1 MKLQELILEASH
13 RLSLAKVSFGHGTD
27 NAHDEASWLVLWSL
41 GLPLDTDTTT
51 HNEPLSA
58 SDIERALALID
69 RRIKERIPSAYLTG
83 EAWLQGV
90 PFFIDKRSIIP
101 RSLIAECLVNASID
115 SWLDEGTSKVL
126 DLCTGNAS
134 LAIICAMVF
143 PDVTIDALDI
153 SVDALEVARI
163 NIERH
168 KMQERIHTSVSNGL
182 EQARGPYDLILCN
195 PPYVNAQSMNE
206 LPLEYRAEPSLALDG
221 GVDGMDFIKE
231 FLSAAPHQ
239 LSDIGVIVLEV
250 GHERAHFEA
259 LFPSLECVWLETSAG
274 DEQIVLI
281 TKDALCDFNDAGSG
295 KS

>member
-206 LPLEYRAEPSLALDG
+206 LPLEYRALDG